1 MNSHIDK
8 GMRLAIEKA
17 EETMNKDL
25 GGPFG
30 ASVISKSGEV
40 ISVSSNSVLGDHDP
54 TAHAEINAIRK
65 ACQVLKTHDLTDY
78 ILVTTSYPCPMCL
91 GAIMW
96 SNIKEVIY
104 GCRLDDAKGIGFR
117 DDLMYDF
124 IKMDMKNKD
133 ILVLEEVQRNSC
145 LKLFK
150 SYHEQNKTLY

>member
-1 MNSHIDK
+1 M
-8 GMRLAIEKA
+8 
-17 EETMNKDL
+17 
-25 GGPFG
+25 
-30 ASVISKSGEV
+30 
-40 ISVSSNSVLGDHDP
+40 
-54 TAHAEINAIRK
+54 
-65 ACQVLKTHDLTDY
+65 
-78 ILVTTSYPCPMCL
+78 
-91 GAIMW
+91 
-96 SNIKEVIY
+96 IY